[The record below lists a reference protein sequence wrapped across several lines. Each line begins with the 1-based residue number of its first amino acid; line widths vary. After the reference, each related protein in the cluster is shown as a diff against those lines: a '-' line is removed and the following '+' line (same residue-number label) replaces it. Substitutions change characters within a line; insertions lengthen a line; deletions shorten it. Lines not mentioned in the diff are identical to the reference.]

1 MQWALL
7 YFGMALLQMWF
18 FMSLV
23 CAHCYNLDSSSTKYY
38 LNVALQ
44 GLLWPIT
51 LPAMFVCGNPALL
64 IR

>member
-1 MQWALL
+1 
-7 YFGMALLQMWF
+7 MALLQMWF